1 MCQSLH
7 GQNFLQYNCKLSQ
20 HYLKYLAFPAIN
32 PISGQ
37 ISHNDTYY
45 TFILNTA
52 ILFTSASFFYTHFSI
67 ALTYPP
73 PWGIYCTQKEGFSM
87 RILLLTLS
95 SLWIPTLAFAHSGT
109 VFRAF
114 ANYLPFI
121 MPCIIATAIAA
132 KKLMENFWHQRKNKQ
147 PRSNK

>member
-73 PWGIYCTQKEGFSM
+73 HGGYTVRRKKAFLCEFYC
-87 RILLLTLS
+87 LLLAPYGFQPLHLPIQVQFFGLS
-95 SLWIPTLAFAHSGT
+95 PIICHSLCPVL
-109 VFRAF
+109 
-114 ANYLPFI
+114 LP
-121 MPCIIATAIAA
+121 
-132 KKLMENFWHQRKNKQ
+132 LQ
-147 PRSNK
+147 